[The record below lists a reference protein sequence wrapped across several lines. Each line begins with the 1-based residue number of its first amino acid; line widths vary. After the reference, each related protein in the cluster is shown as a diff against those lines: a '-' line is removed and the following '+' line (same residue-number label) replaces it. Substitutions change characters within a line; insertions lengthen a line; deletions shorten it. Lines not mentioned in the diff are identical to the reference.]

1 MHRVSMPLASCVAWA
16 SDFDEWRQQAR
27 QLLQAGIPPSRVTWH
42 DGEARHDDLFASPA
56 VSELPPGPG
65 DISTP
70 ISIGRDQ
77 LALLRNADRYR
88 PRGSEQPR
96 WPLLYRVLWRVV
108 QGDVTAMHPADEDGR
123 VLHQRW
129 HAIKREAHHMHAFLR
144 FHRCDDAHGER
155 YVAWFEPAHDVLDLG
170 AEHFADR
177 MGGSRWIIAT
187 PEGGVSWD
195 GTTLDYRVPCPG
207 NWTHEARA
215 AANRSNADEEHAL
228 WRTYFVSTFNPA
240 RLNHKVM
247 TQHMP
252 QRFWRH
258 LSEGDLIPAMEA
270 KARHGGQRL
279 AQETSVGQ
287 RQGKTLSVKLPAD
300 ATRLPGHQRDDTPT
314 D

>member
-1 MHRVSMPLASCVAWA
+1 MHRVSMPPASCVAWA

-42 DGEARHDDLFASPA
+42 DGEARHDDLFASPT
-56 VSELPPGPG
+56 VSERPPGPG
-65 DISTP
+65 SVSTP

-77 LALLRNADRYR
+77 LTLLRNAARYR

-96 WPLLYRVLWRVV
+96 WPLLYRLLWRVV
-108 QGDVTAMHPADEDGR
+108 QGDATAMHPADEDGR
-123 VLHQRW
+123 VLHRRW
-129 HAIKREAHHMHAFLR
+129 HAVKREAHHMHAFLR
-144 FHRCDDAHGER
+144 FHRRDDTHGER
-155 YVAWFEPAHDVLDLG
+155 YVAWFEPVHDVLDLG

-195 GTTLDYRVPCPG
+195 GTTLDYRAPCPE

-258 LSEGDLIPAMEA
+258 LSEGDLIPAMES

-300 ATRLPGHQRDDTPT
+300 ASRLPGRQRDDAST

>member
-1 MHRVSMPLASCVAWA
+1 MHDASMSSAPCVAWA
-16 SDFDEWRQQAR
+16 DDFDEWREQAR
-27 QLLQAGIPPSRVTWH
+27 RLLQAGTPPASVTWH
-42 DGEARHDDLFASPA
+42 DGNDNHDDLFSSPA
-56 VSELPPGPG
+56 ALENPSSSQEPS
-65 DISTP
+65 STP
-70 ISIGRDQ
+70 IRIGRDQ
-77 LALLRNADRYR
+77 LTLLRNAARYR
-88 PRGSEQPR
+88 TRGVDQGADQPR
-96 WPLLYRVLWRVV
+96 WPLLYQVLWRLTR
-108 QGDVTAMHPADEDGR
+108 GDAAATHPADADGR

-129 HAIKREAHHMHAFLR
+129 HAVKREAHHMHAFLR
-144 FHRCDDAHGER
+144 FHRRDDALGER
-155 YVAWFEPAHDVLDLG
+155 YIAWFEPAQDVLDLG

-187 PEGGVSWD
+187 PEGGVSWS
-195 GTTLDYRVPCPG
+195 GSTLDYRHPCPDI
-207 NWTHEARA
+207 WKAEARA
-215 AANRSNADEEHAL
+215 ATDRANGDEDHTL

-287 RQGKTLSVKLPAD
+287 RKGKALPPGRA
-300 ATRLPGHQRDDTPT
+300 ALPKGPSGEN
-314 D
+314 